1 MTSFRSYLPHS
12 YQSCRLPG
20 SSLSPDSKWTYLLL
34 FLLLLSSVLTF
45 STVFLADLSSS
56 ISTVITALICPL
68 YDPIGPTFLL
78 VLSSQFCLPS
88 DILAFLPTF
97 STFRRVLPCSQVL
110 LQPDDLLFLLSPRS
124 YLLPDLSVSTFFM
137 VPDGLPPTWPTFF
150 HSNCSHDPTSP
161 LLPSSFDPIFSMVL
175 SIVPS
180 ISSFLTAL
188 PPMWPTFFHSYLLH
202 GPLFFRFLPPTCPP
216 CFSSYLLPG
225 LLFLVLP
232 PTWSTLFCSSPS
244 DLHPLLSSSV
254 LTFRVLSILP
264 SWPPFPPVLP
274 SLWSY
279 LFYPLLA
286 HYLLLQLLSSL
297 LPWHLLIPSAW
308 NTGSPFFTSNYSF
321 VMTSWR
327 PLLSSIHSRTF
338 APS

>member
-1 MTSFRSYLPHS
+1 MPFFLFHLLPGPAHLTFCSVSPPTGPIFILILPFSFPTYSAILSSLFLPVLFLNSASNMTSFRSYLPHS

-137 VPDGLPPTWPTFF
+137 VPDGLPPT
-150 HSNCSHDPTSP
+150 
-161 LLPSSFDPIFSMVL
+161 
-175 SIVPS
+175 
-180 ISSFLTAL
+180 
-188 PPMWPTFFHSYLLH
+188 
-202 GPLFFRFLPPTCPP
+202 
-216 CFSSYLLPG
+216 
-225 LLFLVLP
+225 
-232 PTWSTLFCSSPS
+232 
-244 DLHPLLSSSV
+244 
-254 LTFRVLSILP
+254 
-264 SWPPFPPVLP
+264 
-274 SLWSY
+274 
-279 LFYPLLA
+279 
-286 HYLLLQLLSSL
+286 
-297 LPWHLLIPSAW
+297 
-308 NTGSPFFTSNYSF
+308 
-321 VMTSWR
+321 
-327 PLLSSIHSRTF
+327 
-338 APS
+338 